1 MDRVDHIKQVGDK
14 LNKVGCGFCPMKWLH
29 ETLYLHTGDNH
40 SCYHP
45 KPQHIPLEEIE
56 KDPSALHNTEW
67 KKQQRKTMLEGGR
80 PEECYYCWNIEDLEG
95 DQISDRMIHSSS
107 EWAEPEI
114 ENISKMPWQ
123 QNINPR
129 YLEVSFGN
137 GCNYRCGYCCPQ
149 ASTMWMDEIKKHGNY
164 DLTYNQYGI
173 EFLDRGRYYAPKD
186 DNPYIEAFWK
196 WWPIYVRIYIH
207 LELQAESLS

>member
-67 KKQQRKTMLEGGR
+67 KKQQRKTMLEGGPKNVIIVGTLR
-80 PEECYYCWNIEDLEG
+80 IEG
-95 DQISDRMIHSSS
+95 DHRQNDPSSR

-114 ENISKMPWQ
+114 ENISKM
-123 QNINPR
+123 
-129 YLEVSFGN
+129 SGN
-137 GCNYRCGYCCPQ
+137 K
-149 ASTMWMDEIKKHGNY
+149 I
-164 DLTYNQYGI
+164 
-173 EFLDRGRYYAPKD
+173 
-186 DNPYIEAFWK
+186 
-196 WWPIYVRIYIH
+196 
-207 LELQAESLS
+207 